1 MKGKDEKGK
10 KKSEIVWLPT
20 QSLCVFEEIREKEDR
35 DRGGKLARKVTAGAP
50 PQMDKHS
57 GEEIN
62 ETETREELKNT

>member
-10 KKSEIVWLPT
+10 KKSE
-20 QSLCVFEEIREKEDR
+20 QSGSPPSLSVSFKEIGEKEDR
-35 DRGGKLARKVTAGAP
+35 GSKLARKVTAGAP